1 VPFDGMFANVQVSND
16 FLEDSGSHIERTIG
30 ASAIG
35 TGIFDS
41 SSSGSMWTS
50 NGDLSATV
58 FAFTVHVS
66 ILFVVLN
73 DETNH

>member
-1 VPFDGMFANVQVSND
+1 MPFDGMFANVQVSND
-16 FLEDSGSHIERTIG
+16 FLEDSGSHVERTIR

-66 ILFVVLN
+66 ILFVVLD
-73 DETNH
+73 DETSH